1 MSSVIEP
8 LSTRPPLQLLGA
20 PSPSVLETG
29 FNRVGQKPL
38 VLLARLLLEAR
49 PVTREAMMTFLW
61 PEASESRARGSLRQA
76 LHVLREAVGTDF
88 LLADRYAIAVVRP
101 PEVDLL
107 EFLQAMRQGNHLS
120 AALLYRGNLL
130 DGVSLS
136 DASDAEQWLD
146 LERRR
151 LARLFEQTANSALE
165 APANPADHEVRLTIA
180 LKLRDIAPHV
190 SRNWRY
196 LFDALAA
203 MQATDLLRI
212 ERAAL
217 GARLEVRQIDDP
229 GEALALLQ

>member
-1 MSSVIEP
+1 
-8 LSTRPPLQLLGA
+8 
-20 PSPSVLETG
+20 
-29 FNRVGQKPL
+29 
-38 VLLARLLLEAR
+38 
-49 PVTREAMMTFLW
+49 MMTFLW
-61 PEASESRARGSLRQA
+61 PEASEARARGSLRQA

-107 EFLQAMRQGNHLS
+107 EFLQAVRQGNYLS

-130 DGVSLS
+130 DGVALT
-136 DASDAEQWLD
+136 DASDAELWLD

-151 LARLFEQTANSALE
+151 LARLFEQTATSALE
-165 APANPADHEVRLTIA
+165 APANATDREVRLTIA

-190 SRNWRY
+190 SRHWRY
-196 LFDALAA
+196 LLEALAA

-229 GEALALLQ
+229 GAALALLQ